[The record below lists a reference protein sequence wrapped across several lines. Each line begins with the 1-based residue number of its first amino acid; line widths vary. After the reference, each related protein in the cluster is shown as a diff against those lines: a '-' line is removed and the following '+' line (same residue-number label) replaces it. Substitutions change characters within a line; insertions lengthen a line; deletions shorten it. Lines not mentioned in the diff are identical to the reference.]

1 GNRLPIG
8 ATRNPETAAHGA
20 SRAGRADEEFEFV
33 MPAAP
38 VQQRPEAAN
47 WGGLFLLVVGLNL
60 LLLLPFGRP
69 FFFVRQS
76 RPRSGHRYDGI
87 VGFAARNNFRQ
98 LQTLACA
105 STIPLCPGRHDRRP
119 FVRQMTNAS

>member
-1 GNRLPIG
+1 VTLC
-8 ATRNPETAAHGA
+8 TY
-20 SRAGRADEEFEFV
+20 GRAILQRANPANCKNSNPANSFGSRPVPGLACRWVRTIYEEFEFV

-76 RPRSGHRYDGI
+76 RPLSPSI
-87 VGFAARNNFRQ
+87 
-98 LQTLACA
+98 
-105 STIPLCPGRHDRRP
+105 
-119 FVRQMTNAS
+119 